1 MVQRNRSS
9 NVHSAASPE
18 DLHKLFEQMLNSG
31 DIDALADLYAVDGF
45 LMARGAPARGSR
57 EIRQKLAEYIA
68 MKPTIQLATRRVVQA
83 GDTALLLADWQFHG
97 TRGDGGQV
105 STSGTS
111 IEVARR
117 QPDGSWRYVIDLPF
131 GLGDVALEIS

>member
-1 MVQRNRSS
+1 M
-9 NVHSAASPE
+9 HSAVSPE
-18 DLHKLFEQMLNSG
+18 DLHKLFVQMLNSG

-45 LMARGAPARGSR
+45 LMARGTPARGIGA
-57 EIRQKLAEYIA
+57 IRQMLAEYVA

-83 GDTALLLADWQFHG
+83 RDTALLLADWQFHG
-97 TRGDGGQV
+97 TTGDGGHV

-131 GLGDVALEIS
+131 GQG